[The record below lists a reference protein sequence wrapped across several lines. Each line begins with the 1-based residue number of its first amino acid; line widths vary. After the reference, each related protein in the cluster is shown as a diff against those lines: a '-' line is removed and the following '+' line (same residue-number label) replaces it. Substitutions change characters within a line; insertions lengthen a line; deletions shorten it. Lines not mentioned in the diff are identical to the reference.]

1 MFRRLFLFLCLA
13 AFSMPL
19 QAAGTACLSSSLA
32 DLWKLAGGSVDITVQ
47 EAVDR
52 GFASPDAIIV
62 DSSSGRSINSELI
75 ISADP
80 DLTIGSVDTLSH
92 VRLKGFMD
100 GIGKRMLLLCL
111 DSFGDFL
118 SAFREL
124 TEITGRDDLY
134 EEYGTVQKEEIE
146 RIIADAR
153 SHEDRPCVLFI
164 RAGSAFSSVRA
175 KRTDD
180 HFAARII
187 SDLGAVN
194 AADSMDARTETLS
207 LEALVSSDI
216 DMILVVAQGDE
227 EASLAY
233 VRSLFSE
240 PGWRDIPA
248 VRSGSVHYLP
258 KELFHYK
265 PCSRWAEAYRM
276 MEEILY
282 G

>member
-32 DLWKLAGGSVDITVQ
+32 DLWKLAGGNVDITVQ

-111 DSFGDFL
+111 DSFDDFL

-124 TEITGRDDLY
+124 TEITGRDDLLQLSLIPSLY
-134 EEYGTVQKEEIE
+134 
-146 RIIADAR
+146 
-153 SHEDRPCVLFI
+153 LF
-164 RAGSAFSSVRA
+164 
-175 KRTDD
+175 
-180 HFAARII
+180 
-187 SDLGAVN
+187 LQ
-194 AADSMDARTETLS
+194 TLS
-207 LEALVSSDI
+207 ADYSLVPVVSCFIGLLALAFANFW
-216 DMILVVAQGDE
+216 MRPL
-227 EASLAY
+227 
-233 VRSLFSE
+233 
-240 PGWRDIPA
+240 WR
-248 VRSGSVHYLP
+248 RL
-258 KELFHYK
+258 
-265 PCSRWAEAYRM
+265 
-276 MEEILY
+276 
-282 G
+282 

>member
-13 AFSMPL
+13 AFALPL
-19 QAAGTACLSSSLA
+19 QAAGMACLSSSLA
-32 DLWKLAGGSVDITVQ
+32 DLWTLAGGTVDITVQ

-52 GFASPDAIIV
+52 GFASSDAIII
-62 DSSSGRSINSELI
+62 DSSSGRSINSELL

-80 DLTIGSVDTLSH
+80 DLIIGSVDTLSH

-100 GIGKRMLLLCL
+100 GIGKRMLLLRL
-111 DSFGDFL
+111 DSFDDFL
-118 SAFREL
+118 SSFREL
-124 TEITGRDDLY
+124 TEITGREDLY
-134 EEYGTVQKEEIE
+134 EEYGTGQKDEIE
-146 RIIADAR
+146 RIIAEAR
-153 SHEDRPCVLFI
+153 SHKDRPCVLFI
-164 RAGSAFSSVRA
+164 RAGSAFSAVRA
-175 KRTDD
+175 KRTED

-216 DMILVVAQGDE
+216 DMLLIVAQGDE

-233 VRSLFSE
+233 VSSLLSE

-248 VRSGSVHYLP
+248 VRSGNVHYLP

-265 PCSRWAEAYRM
+265 PCGHWADAYRM
-276 MEEILY
+276 MEELLY